1 MPTTPFDTYT
11 GQGGLMPY
19 MDPETAHMRVVPM
32 VPAGTGVTYAIAK
45 GTVLGE
51 VTASKKFKAYA
62 TAAVDG
68 SGVAMLIAQYD
79 CTVDDAGNVT
89 ITTDRVFTEKG
100 LPAYYCGIF
109 KTTDLTGLDADAVTD
124 LKARFIS
131 GTLADG
137 IFRF

>member
-1 MPTTPFDTYT
+1 MPTTAFDTYT
-11 GQGGLMPY
+11 GLAGLMPY

-32 VPAGTGVTYAIAK
+32 VPAGSGTTYAIAK

-51 VTASKKFKAYA
+51 VTATRKYKAYA

-68 SGVAMLIAQYD
+68 SGVAMLIAQQD

-89 ITTDRVFTEKG
+89 ITTDRTFSEKG
-100 LPAYYCGIF
+100 LPAYYCGVF
-109 KTTDLTGLDADAVTD
+109 KTTDLVGLDADAVTD
-124 LKARFIS
+124 LKARFIA
-131 GTLADG
+131 GVLADG